1 MFSVFGIQQDHN
13 KLIELQSCAESHWVE
28 FQLRMNIDGD
38 FLLHEFYIITTKIL
52 HTSRRRWLFNSF
64 IKMSFFVKGI
74 SYWKWSKNIYLNNLY
89 WLWRLLTK
97 YRVWN
102 IFADLMDC
110 GRVRNIENVISSMFP
125 DAWDIRQWISRF
137 NVVMLGR
144 WWWTNG
150 RP

>member
-1 MFSVFGIQQDHN
+1 MFSVFGIQEDHN

-28 FQLRMNIDGD
+28 FLLRMNIDGD

-64 IKMSFFVKGI
+64 IKMCLFRQRNFVLEMVE
-74 SYWKWSKNIYLNNLY
+74 NIYLNNLY

-97 YRVWN
+97 NRVWN

-110 GRVRNIENVISSMFP
+110 GRVRVMENVVSSMFP
-125 DAWDIRQWISRF
+125 DAWDIRQ
-137 NVVMLGR
+137 
-144 WWWTNG
+144 
-150 RP
+150 